1 MPCLNALA
9 MCLTLPKDDEV
20 TLTIPAK
27 TTVSIKD
34 DSPAAAV
41 WALQRLLSSLGDPIP
56 EDGVLGEETLAA
68 VRRYQN
74 TRNLYVDGISGPKTQ
89 ARMARSV
96 IAKADIDEELP
107 NGLLRSLC
115 EGESGN
121 YIAAVNWN
129 VSGGCDCGYVQRRV
143 YMPPTQ
149 TAIKL
154 AFDSLHQFKLL
165 KTRVLSLKAAYRS
178 RPAVHSNERA
188 WRLAVLSHNYPLASD
203 RFSRTEEKDL
213 SSYWT
218 TPQKWVIQIGAHFA
232 DGTTVQTPKAWC
244 EFYSLGNAQ
253 HGHKGVMVRWV
264 QTWG

>member
-1 MPCLNALA
+1 M
-9 MCLTLPKDDEV
+9 

-74 TRNLYVDGISGPKTQ
+74 TRNLFVDGISGPKTQ

-96 IAKADIDEELP
+96 IAKADVDEELP

-121 YIAAVNWN
+121 YLAAVNWN
-129 VSGGCDCGYVQRRV
+129 VPGGVDCGFIQRRV
-143 YMPPTQ
+143 LMPPTQ
-149 TAIKL
+149 TAIKR
-154 AFDSLHQFKLL
+154 AFDSRYQFKLA
-165 KTRVLSLKAAYRS
+165 KTRFVNLFGIYKT
-178 RPAVHSNERA
+178 RPAVHSNEAA
-188 WRLAVLSHNYPLASD
+188 WRLSVLSWNWPAGAQTLSQ
-203 RFSRTEEKDL
+203 TEEADL

-218 TPQKWVIQIGAHFA
+218 TPQRWVIAIGAHFK
-232 DGTTVQTPKAWC
+232 DGHPVQDPLGWAK
-244 EFYSLGNAQ
+244 FYSLGDPR
-253 HGHKGVMVRWV
+253 HDHKGNAVKYV

>member
-1 MPCLNALA
+1 MS
-9 MCLTLPKDDEV
+9 D
-20 TLTIPAK
+20 LTIPAK

-56 EDGVLGEETLAA
+56 EDGVLGQETLAA

-74 TRNLYVDGISGPKTQ
+74 TRNLFVDGITGPKTQ

-96 IAKADIDEELP
+96 IAKADVDEELP

-121 YIAAVNWN
+121 YLAAVNWN
-129 VSGGCDCGYVQRRV
+129 VPGGVDCGFIQRRV
-143 YMPPTQ
+143 LMPPTQ
-149 TAIKL
+149 TAIKR
-154 AFDSLHQFKLL
+154 AFDSRYQFKLAKNRFVNL
-165 KTRVLSLKAAYRS
+165 FGIYKT

-188 WRLAVLSHNYPLASD
+188 WRLSVLSWNWPAGAD
-203 RFSRTEEKDL
+203 RLSRTAEKDL
-213 SSYWT
+213 TSYWT
-218 TPQKWVIQIGAHFA
+218 EPQPWVVQIGASFK
-232 DGTTVQTPKAWC
+232 DGTRVQSPIEWARYYATGDIRHNHNGSA
-244 EFYSLGNAQ
+244 
-253 HGHKGVMVRWV
+253 VRYV